1 MAGQRRIAGHFYPD
15 FHPGWGAF
23 AEELFF
29 YTSRYHVVTE
39 SFLRHLAER
48 PDFTMTGYRA
58 ERMTEAQRAVM
69 AAILCQ
75 APTRETAQAVISLI
89 EAVLEGE
96 AGVPAA
102 LDNRFSLPRQPRSA
116 SLPNGHARR
125 RDMLDANALEPL
137 LSMAER
143 LHMAVAVHDHH
154 VEVDMQVLA
163 SHLDSEN
170 PAIRSNLQ
178 QCILDLH
185 NAGYRLRNHP
195 HLTHEEA
202 RQIGDE
208 GAV

>member
-1 MAGQRRIAGHFYPD
+1 MTGQRRIAGHFYPD
-15 FHPGWGAF
+15 FDSGWGAF

-29 YTSRYHVVTE
+29 YTSRYHVVTA
-39 SFLRHLAER
+39 SFLRHLGER
-48 PDFTMTGYRA
+48 PDFAMTGYRA
-58 ERMTEAQRAVM
+58 EKLSEDQREVM

-75 APTRETAQAVISLI
+75 APTSETAQAVIALV
-89 EAVLEGE
+89 EAVLDGQ
-96 AGVPAA
+96 AAVPEA
-102 LDNRFSLPRQPRSA
+102 LDNRFSLPRQPQPS
-116 SLPNGHARR
+116 SSPNGHARSR
-125 RDMLDANALEPL
+125 KTLDASALEPL

-154 VEVDMQVLA
+154 VEVDMHVLA

-170 PAIRSNLQ
+170 PAIRANLR

-195 HLTHEEA
+195 HLTHAEA
-202 RQIGDE
+202 GRIGDE